1 MNYLSYLNIK
11 NFRGVKD
18 LELKDFLST
27 NIIVGDNNS
36 GKTSLLEAISLLENP
51 DSIKNMLLNASKRDS
66 NNVSKFELFLE
77 MFPKNQNE
85 NRAIHIDSMIN
96 ECRNELRIEGNL
108 SDIVDLNSGENYFD
122 SKVFEGKVSLKKDDE
137 ELINKDIYIQENKQL
152 RFNGSYN
159 IIKIVYVTPYDHF
172 RESLLNT
179 TVEAIK
185 EGDKDKITKLL
196 KRFDENIIGFEVLPN
211 SYMNT
216 TSIYINH
223 KKYKLMPLSSFGDGV
238 KKVITLAAALV
249 SARNGILLIDEIETA
264 IYKDMIK
271 EVFDWFV
278 KACREYKVQLI
289 CTTHSLEVIDS
300 MIEGI
305 GNNLDDLAC
314 FRIETIDDYAYTTRF
329 SGSKLK
335 DIRTILGQ
343 DVR

>member
-1 MNYLSYLNIK
+1 MNYLSYINIK

-85 NRAIHIDSMIN
+85 NRLIHIDSIIN
-96 ECRNELRIEGNL
+96 ECRNELKIEGNL
-108 SDIVDLNSGENYFD
+108 SGIVDLNSNENYFD
-122 SKVFEGKVSLKKDDE
+122 SKAFDGKVSLKKDDE
-137 ELINKDIYIQENKQL
+137 ELINKEIYIQENKQL

-172 RESLLNT
+172 RENLLNT
-179 TVEAIK
+179 TIEEIK
-185 EGDKDKITKLL
+185 KGDKDRIIRLL
-196 KRFDENIIGFEVLPN
+196 ERFDENIIGFEVLPN

-216 TSIYINH
+216 TSIYIYH

-238 KKVITLAAALV
+238 KKVITLACALI

-278 KACREYKVQLI
+278 KSCREYNVQLI

-305 GNNLDDLAC
+305 GGNLNDLAC
-314 FRIETIDDYAYTTRF
+314 FRIETIDENAYTTRF

>member
-1 MNYLSYLNIK
+1 
-11 NFRGVKD
+11 
-18 LELKDFLST
+18 
-27 NIIVGDNNS
+27 
-36 GKTSLLEAISLLENP
+36 
-51 DSIKNMLLNASKRDS
+51 
-66 NNVSKFELFLE
+66 
-77 MFPKNQNE
+77 
-85 NRAIHIDSMIN
+85 
-96 ECRNELRIEGNL
+96 
-108 SDIVDLNSGENYFD
+108 
-122 SKVFEGKVSLKKDDE
+122 
-137 ELINKDIYIQENKQL
+137 
-152 RFNGSYN
+152 
-159 IIKIVYVTPYDHF
+159 
-172 RESLLNT
+172 
-179 TVEAIK
+179 
-185 EGDKDKITKLL
+185 
-196 KRFDENIIGFEVLPN
+196 
-211 SYMNT
+211 
-216 TSIYINH
+216 
-223 KKYKLMPLSSFGDGV
+223 KLMPLSSFGDGV